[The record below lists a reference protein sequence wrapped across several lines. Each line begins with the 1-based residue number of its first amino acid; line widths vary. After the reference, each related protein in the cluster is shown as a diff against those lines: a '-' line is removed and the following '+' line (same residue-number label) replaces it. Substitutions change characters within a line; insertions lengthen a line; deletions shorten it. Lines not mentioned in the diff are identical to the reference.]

1 MLFRVFFAYFVT
13 GVLGCFL
20 IVPLSISQF
29 LDTPTKL
36 MKLRLE
42 ILEIL
47 YNFVAASTPVSAT
60 VKKFSAGHIFGFLYI
75 NCVLARVGRFKFDFN
90 KLPCRFCSTCL
101 HIRNRET
108 SGYLLLAGDDDNP
121 CRLNTV
127 RLCPEKTRVKQNFIT
142 AYICCDFMI
151 PKVRSKFRYFLLRNP
166 VKVASLSPNGQ
177 QICFKHFRGSQS
189 VYLTVF
195 DK

>member
-1 MLFRVFFAYFVT
+1 MKSPT
-13 GVLGCFL
+13 GQKKSSLTSGCFL

-47 YNFVAASTPVSAT
+47 YNFVAASTQCIYLLPLKSFLQDTFV
-60 VKKFSAGHIFGFLYI
+60 VFLYI
-75 NCVLARVGRFKFDFN
+75 NCVLPRVGRFKFDFN
-90 KLPCRFCSTCL
+90 KLPCRFWSTCL

-127 RLCPEKTRVKQNFIT
+127 RLCP
-142 AYICCDFMI
+142 
-151 PKVRSKFRYFLLRNP
+151 PKKRE
-166 VKVASLSPNGQ
+166 
-177 QICFKHFRGSQS
+177 
-189 VYLTVF
+189 
-195 DK
+195 